1 MPFTFLSCD
10 DFLRNNLKNY
20 LYTSTQVRLM
30 YHVLDMRAIGPPTSS
45 SNTDTPCLPELSR
58 IKAFFVEKMGNRSV
72 QFMYILVVSRQFLS
86 ISS

>member
-45 SNTDTPCLPELSR
+45 SNVDIMQISGTP
-58 IKAFFVEKMGNRSV
+58 IGFNK
-72 QFMYILVVSRQFLS
+72 
-86 ISS
+86 

>member
-45 SNTDTPCLPELSR
+45 SNVHYIIA
-58 IKAFFVEKMGNRSV
+58 IKTR
-72 QFMYILVVSRQFLS
+72 L
-86 ISS
+86 

>member
-45 SNTDTPCLPELSR
+45 SNAYISYQ
-58 IKAFFVEKMGNRSV
+58 MG
-72 QFMYILVVSRQFLS
+72 FLFLK
-86 ISS
+86 IAKKSSKSAQKYSKSAQLY